1 MTGLPVG
8 MMVEL
13 LVAVLLLITIGYCV
27 VVHGKLKWLKSDQA
41 KLIKVIGELNAAT
54 ANAEHAVAALSTVSS
69 GAEKTLQTQLERS
82 REVTSELSSAIVE
95 AEHFL
100 SKITQIVRA
109 NEGSATPAQQ
119 AVPAQQSVAAPASVP
134 VEVPAK
140 APAVR
145 QRRTPVVRP
154 SVKASDIGLG
164 RLNAMRR
171 SEVGDKEVA

>member
-1 MTGLPVG
+1 MTGLPIG

-13 LVAVLLLITIGYCV
+13 LVAILLLITIGYCV

-100 SKITQIVRA
+100 AKITQIVQA
-109 NEGSATPAQQ
+109 NEASPAPAQQ
-119 AVPAQQSVAAPASVP
+119 AVSVPQAAPVQASMP
-134 VEVPAK
+134 VQASPK
-140 APAVR
+140 APVVR
-145 QRRTPVVRP
+145 QMPTPVVRP
-154 SVKASDIGLG
+154 SVKASEIGLG

-171 SEVGDKEVA
+171 REVGDKEVA